1 MTTSPSSPWASR
13 GHTER
18 LGHRARRGRAHA
30 ARPPAAERTRGLA
43 RTAARARG
51 RCRTIHQVSS
61 TPPLANLAL
70 PVTDETLAARLQQ
83 RLDTIEE
90 LLAGYVQG
98 RTKYVSEA
106 AAHLMSAG
114 GKRFR
119 PLLVLLAEPF
129 LDEPFLE
136 PFFDPFLA
144 LPPDVVP

>member
-1 MTTSPSSPWASR
+1 M
-13 GHTER
+13 
-18 LGHRARRGRAHA
+18 
-30 ARPPAAERTRGLA
+30 
-43 RTAARARG
+43 
-51 RCRTIHQVSS
+51 SS

-70 PVTDETLAARLQQ
+70 PVTDEALAARLQQ

-119 PLLVLLAEPF
+119 PLLVLLAAETGPEPGCEEVLTAAGRPRKRAGTNSQHSTIQSQRRPSIGSYSHLTVQKNCF
-129 LDEPFLE
+129 KKN
-136 PFFDPFLA
+136 
-144 LPPDVVP
+144 